1 MKFLM
6 NIALGAVLI
15 SNAICL
21 KAFYGSSHVG
31 FVVLMGFTF
40 MGIVV
45 VIAANQSDL

>member
-1 MKFLM
+1 M

-40 MGIVV
+40 IGILAILV
-45 VIAANQSDL
+45 ANHNDL